1 MGISVK
7 NFYEMLEWDTDF
19 FGFAVAKIIPHRL
32 TAGEL
37 ESILALL
44 KKQNVCLAY
53 WACDPS
59 DRESQQSANSFGGF
73 LADKKIIY
81 GMNLRN
87 APEACFRKVET
98 SIEEYL
104 ESLPNAALEALAL
117 ESGVFS
123 RFNVDPKIP
132 KEQFESLYK
141 LWILNSV
148 NKKIADAVFV
158 ARDRGK
164 IFGMAT
170 VSTKNDCGHIGIIA
184 VDKSMR
190 RRHVGVD
197 LVHTAQNWF
206 VLQNSKTAQVV
217 AQKDN
222 VAACNL
228 YEKCGFHIEKTEHFY
243 HFWL

>member
-1 MGISVK
+1 
-7 NFYEMLEWDTDF
+7 MLEWDTDF
-19 FGFAVAKIIPHRL
+19 FGFAVARITPYRL
-32 TAGEL
+32 TASEL

-44 KKQNVCLAY
+44 KKRNVSLAY
-53 WACDPS
+53 WASDPS
-59 DRESQQSANSFGGF
+59 DSQSHRSAKLSGGF
-73 LADKKIIY
+73 LADKKITY

-87 APEACFRKVET
+87 VPDARLPAGEI

-104 ESLPNAALEALAL
+104 EPLPDAALESLAL

-123 RFNVDPKIP
+123 RFNADPKIS

-148 NKKIADAVFV
+148 SKKFADAVFV
-158 ARDRGK
+158 ARDKGG
-164 IFGMAT
+164 IVGMAT

-184 VDKSMR
+184 VDRSMR

-197 LVHTAQNWF
+197 LVRTAQRWF
-206 VLQNSKTAQVV
+206 VSKDCKTAQVV

-222 VAACNL
+222 LAACNL